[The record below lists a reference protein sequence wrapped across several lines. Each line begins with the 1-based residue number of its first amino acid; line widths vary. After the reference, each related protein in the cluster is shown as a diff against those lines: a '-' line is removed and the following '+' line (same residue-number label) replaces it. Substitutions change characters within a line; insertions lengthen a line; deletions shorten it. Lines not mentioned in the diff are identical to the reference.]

1 MSMAVPYFKQICIT
15 VANKKKFCL
24 LSSAVGLTKLLT
36 DSLGVTREQEGDTE
50 IDTWQKWLWTME
62 MAPRMQAVFLA
73 AFMDLC
79 P

>member
-50 IDTWQKWLWTME
+50 IDTWQK
-62 MAPRMQAVFLA
+62 
-73 AFMDLC
+73 
-79 P
+79 